1 MEIRICGNDEEIRSC
16 YAVISQLR
24 PHLDEDS
31 FVRRVLLQGAEAFML
46 AYLKDTRDKVVGV
59 CGFRIVNN
67 LGFGRI
73 LFVDDLVVD
82 ENERSKGLGKILF
95 DWLITFGK
103 ENGCGRIHLDSAV
116 HRVGA
121 HKFYMDQHMAIA
133 SFHFS
138 KEI

>member
-1 MEIRICGNDEEIRSC
+1 MTVGICGNEEEIRTC

-31 FVRRVLLQGAEAFML
+31 FVQRVLLQGAEAFML
-46 AYLKDTRDKVVGV
+46 AYLKDAHEKVVGV
-59 CGFRIVNN
+59 CGFRIMNN

-73 LFVDDLVVD
+73 VFVDDLVVD
-82 ENERSKGLGKILF
+82 ESERSKGYGKILF
-95 DWLITFGK
+95 DWLSMYAK

-121 HKFYMDQHMAIA
+121 HKFYMEQRMAIT
-133 SFHFS
+133 SFFFS